1 MTLLALAVGL
11 YYGVEVGGVYFKY
24 WQLVDEM
31 RSQARFAPN
40 LDDATIRRRLQAKA
54 DELELPPEAH
64 RFLIRRRTRPPQIR
78 ISTAYEVTVQL
89 PFARYTI
96 RFQPEVSAPL

>member
-1 MTLLALAVGL
+1 MTLLALAAGL
-11 YYGVEVGGVYFKY
+11 YYGVEVGGVYFTY

-40 LDDATIRRRLQAKA
+40 LDDGTILRRLQAKA
-54 DELELPPEAH
+54 DELALPPEAH
-64 RFLIRRRTRPPQIR
+64 RFQIRRRARPPEIR

-89 PFARYTI
+89 PFTRYTI
-96 RFQPEVSAPL
+96 RFHPEVSAPL